1 MALDFIPQ
9 RIPTKMKGQ
18 DVLDEFSA
26 RAHNFYGLPY
36 EPSYAPQEAQGGTSG
51 FSVDDF
57 VAPDILSPRR
67 PDNSAKIEQIT
78 RRLAEIREEKKA
90 LDTEKEMA
98 EYKYLY
104 EADPSS
110 YMNLMHNR
118 KTSEQTEQI
127 RKGSEEATR
136 QANLQSAYKE
146 NSNGL
151 MVAQYDLAEARNQL
165 QAAYADG
172 TDPNAIARA
181 RNAFNRAQANY
192 NKLAKENEVLRGRV
206 MKSLGMV
213 EEKPGEAPEAPQ
225 EADEEHLKAISGANA
240 YQEAKGIL
248 DTMQDIK
255 ADNMNVSKAEKK
267 QKLEKMYAD
276 LERAKA
282 LYDSG
287 KFGPQAKAEM
297 EKLIAATE
305 EKIRNYGKPVSKGGQ
320 PVNPTKEDYQKA
332 LDGMTNAAM
341 AARMG
346 KAWLDNAEK
355 SGAKPNG
362 FTFDEAR
369 KFAPMVSKAK

>member
-1 MALDFIPQ
+1 
-9 RIPTKMKGQ
+9 MKGQ
-18 DVLDEFSA
+18 DVLDDFSA

-36 EPSYAPQEAQGGTSG
+36 EPSYAPQESQGGTSG

-90 LDTEKEMA
+90 LDPEREMA

-118 KTSEQTEQI
+118 KTAEQTEQI

-172 TDPNAIARA
+172 SDPNAIARA
-181 RNAFNRAQANY
+181 RNAYNRAEANY
-192 NKLAKENEVLRGRV
+192 NRLARENEVLRGRV
-206 MKSLGMV
+206 MKSLGMA
-213 EEKPGEAPEAPQ
+213 EEKPAEAPEAQ
-225 EADEEHLKAISGANA
+225 QGADEEHLKAVSGANA

-248 DTMQDIK
+248 DTMQNI
-255 ADNMNVSKAEKK
+255 APDNMNVSKAEKK
-267 QKLEKMYAD
+267 RALDEMNAKLA
-276 LERAKA
+276 RAKE
-282 LYDSG
+282 LYNSG

-297 EKLIAATE
+297 VKLIEATE
-305 EKIRNYGKPVSKGGQ
+305 EKIRNYGKPVGKGGQ
-320 PVNPTKEDYQKA
+320 GTDKTKEDYQKA
-332 LDGMTNAAM
+332 LDGMTNAYM
-341 AARMG
+341 AATKG
-346 KAWLDNAEK
+346 EAWLKSAK
-355 SGAKPNG
+355 ASGAQPKG
-362 FTFDEAR
+362 FTFEDALQ
-369 KFAPMVSKAK
+369 AAKRRPKK

>member
-1 MALDFIPQ
+1 
-9 RIPTKMKGQ
+9 MKGQ
-18 DVLDEFSA
+18 DVLDDFSA

-67 PDNSAKIEQIT
+67 PDNSARIEQIT

-90 LDTEKEMA
+90 LDPEREMA

-104 EADPSS
+104 EADPSA

-118 KTSEQTEQI
+118 KTAEQTEQI

-172 TDPNAIARA
+172 SDPNAIARA
-181 RNAFNRAQANY
+181 RNAYNRAEANY
-192 NKLAKENEVLRGRV
+192 NRLARENEVLRGRV
-206 MKSLGMV
+206 MKSLGMA
-213 EEKPGEAPEAPQ
+213 EEKPVEAPEAQ
-225 EADEEHLKAISGANA
+225 QGADEEHLKAVSGANA

-248 DTMQDIK
+248 DTMQEIK
-255 ADNMNVSKAEKK
+255 ADNMNISKAEKK
-267 QKLEKMYAD
+267 RNIDEMTAKLA
-276 LERAKA
+276 RARE
-282 LYDSG
+282 LYNSG

-297 EKLIAATE
+297 DKLISAAE
-305 EKIRNYGKPVSKGGQ
+305 EKIRNYGKPVGKGGQ
-320 PVNPTKEDYQKA
+320 GVNKTVEDYQKA
-332 LDGMTNAAM
+332 LDGMTNSIQ

-355 SGAKPNG
+355 SGAKPKG

-369 KFAPMVSKAK
+369 KFAAIGSK